1 MNLGVLKNST
11 AYAIEL
17 LLDKGQVERYNE
29 TNLTFKGSREACKE
43 RQKKDQRTESS

>member
-1 MNLGVLKNST
+1 MDEHSKKF
-11 AYAIEL
+11 YRIPHRL
-17 LLDKGQVERYNE
+17 LLDKRQGERYNE